1 MNVSPSEVVSLKS
14 VQAAMVGDI
23 SRILDQVRN
32 YSQAVLILQEFAH
45 VLLLYFERQ
54 DDAFYERLVERYA
67 DQAGDL
73 KMIQF
78 LKNDIIDLK
87 VDFLKFME
95 MYTVHANSVRIRNFP
110 KDFLA
115 FSRRITD
122 RIGLEKEYLFPF
134 LTAKK

>member
-14 VQAAMVGDI
+14 IQAAMVGDI

-32 YSQAVLILQEFAH
+32 YSQAVLILQEFAR

-54 DDAFYERLVERYA
+54 DDVFYERLAARYA

-73 KMIQF
+73 TMIRF
-78 LKNDIIDLK
+78 LKNDIADLK
-87 VDFLKFME
+87 VDFLKFTE

-110 KDFLA
+110 KDFLV